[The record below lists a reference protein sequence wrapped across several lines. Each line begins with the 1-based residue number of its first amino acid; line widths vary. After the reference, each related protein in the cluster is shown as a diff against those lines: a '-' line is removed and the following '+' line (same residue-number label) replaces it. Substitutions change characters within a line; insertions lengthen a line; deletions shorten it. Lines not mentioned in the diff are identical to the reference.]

1 MAGLATSADDILHF
15 LLGRS
20 REGQG
25 AVLVTLVGIEG
36 ASPRAVGAQMAV
48 AENGEYIGSFSGGC
62 IEAAVVAEALEALS
76 DAKARTVRFGIG
88 SPYLDIRLPCGGGID
103 LLFTPRPDQALIAA
117 TTEALDARL
126 PVAISLRDS
135 GIELLEKPIPTGWY
149 GGIFVL
155 AYTPRLRVVAIGQ
168 GEELTAVA
176 RLAHGYGA
184 HAIAFS
190 PARRDVASLHTHGVE
205 AQLLPSRGAPPS
217 LPSDPWTAIIF
228 LFHDRDWE
236 EALIPWALALP
247 RFYIGALGSKRSHS
261 ARREMLLSRGVSQ
274 DVLSALR
281 SPVGLIPSTRDPATL
296 AASILAEIVQCY
308 AHDSSLGLSAAT
320 EDCEAGTALS

>member
-48 AENGEYIGSFSGGC
+48 AENGDYIGSFSGGC

-103 LLFTPRPDQALIAA
+103 LLFTPRPDQALVAA
-117 TTEALDARL
+117 TIEALDARL
-126 PVAISLRDS
+126 PVAISFHDS
-135 GIELLEKPIPTGWY
+135 GIERLEKPIPTGWY
-149 GGIFVL
+149 EGTFVL

-190 PARRDVASLHTHGVE
+190 PARRDVASLHVNGVE
-205 AQLLPSRGAPPS
+205 AHFLPSRGARPS
-217 LPSDPWTAIIF
+217 LLSDPWTAIIF

-236 EALIPWALALP
+236 EALLPWALALP
-247 RFYIGALGSKRSHS
+247 RFYIGALGSKRSHA
-261 ARREMLLSRGVSQ
+261 ARIDMLISGGLSSDAV
-274 DVLSALR
+274 SALR

-296 AASILAEIVQCY
+296 AVSILAEIAQCY
-308 AHDSSLGLSAAT
+308 ATDFSLGLSAEP
-320 EDCEAGTALS
+320 EDCEAGLA